1 MTKKN
6 EPYNHDDNKMEKK
19 KKNKKHILMHD
30 CQNKETG

>member
-19 KKNKKHILMHD
+19 KKEQKTHFDAWLP
-30 CQNKETG
+30 E